1 MANKVRTL
9 EETVLELDGVRKCA
23 FCGRELAE
31 GEVCTCNKY
40 KLVLRNLELIGNAN
54 DAIARYENT
63 KEELY
68 GRMPEP
74 SYEIREAIV
83 AVPPTQ
89 EPPTEDD
96 GGNSNS
102 DNEESTEGGGE

>member
-9 EETVLELDGVRKCA
+9 EECVLELDGVRKCA

-40 KLVLRNLELIGNAN
+40 KLVLRNLYYIEVAQGQVEHFQDIIRGQYDN
-54 DAIARYENT
+54 
-63 KEELY
+63 
-68 GRMPEP
+68 MPEP

-83 AVPPTQ
+83 PVPPTP
-89 EPPTEDD
+89 EPPAEDD
-96 GGNSNS
+96 GGEN
-102 DNEESTEGGGE
+102 TEGGE

>member
-1 MANKVRTL
+1 MANKVRNL
-9 EETVLELDGVRKCA
+9 DECVLELDGIRKCA
-23 FCGRELAE
+23 FCGTELAE

-63 KEELY
+63 KAELY

-83 AVPPTQ
+83 PVPPTQ
-89 EPPTEDD
+89 ESPAEED
-96 GGNSNS
+96 NT
-102 DNEESTEGGGE
+102 NEGE

>member
-1 MANKVRTL
+1 MANKVRTI
-9 EETVLELDGVRKCA
+9 EECVLELDGIRKCA

-83 AVPPTQ
+83 AVPLS
-89 EPPTEDD
+89 EEPTE
-96 GGNSNS
+96 
-102 DNEESTEGGGE
+102 E

>member
-9 EETVLELDGVRKCA
+9 EECVLELDGIRKCA
-23 FCGRELAE
+23 FCGTELAE

-40 KLVLRNLELIGNAN
+40 KLVLRNLGLIDKAQEQI
-54 DAIARYENT
+54 DHYQETIDD
-63 KEELY
+63 LY

-83 AVPPTQ
+83 PVPPTP
-89 EPPTEDD
+89 EPPAEED
-96 GGNSNS
+96 NT
-102 DNEESTEGGGE
+102 NEGE